1 MQVVKVVSE
10 RSGLI
15 LILGWA
21 YRRAGL
27 RTGLKNKKAG
37 GLCFVQ
43 QRSLKRE
50 AEAFLG
56 LLSYIFPEN
65 FIEIPHVIQEI
76 RRFSSSI
83 LTIFINFIDFLIF
96 CKKS

>member
-1 MQVVKVVSE
+1 MQMVKVVSE

-37 GLCFVQ
+37 GLWFVQ

-50 AEAFLG
+50 AEAFL
-56 LLSYIFPEN
+56 
-65 FIEIPHVIQEI
+65 
-76 RRFSSSI
+76 
-83 LTIFINFIDFLIF
+83 
-96 CKKS
+96 